1 MIPSFILALIAMA
14 ADPTTGAGKLIV
26 ESAQVTLIEQVQ
38 VSARE
43 AGILTKLEVREGQ
56 LVQLDQLLG
65 LVEDDQAR
73 VVRDRAATELTIA
86 QEKAQNDI
94 DFRYAKKSHEVA
106 QAEYQ
111 RALDSVKKFSKSI
124 SQTEVDRLQLAA
136 ERAELQIEQADRDRR
151 IAALTRQLKASELEA
166 ARLDVER
173 RKITSPLAGIV
184 VDIHRRP
191 GEWVNP
197 GDRVLRLLRIDK
209 LRIEAFLNARSA
221 SRRLV
226 GAPVSLTTELAG
238 RKEAFEGEVVFV
250 SPEVEPV
257 SGQFRIWAEVR
268 NRDNLLSPGLSGTL
282 SIGMPSE

>member
-1 MIPSFILALIAMA
+1 MIPSLILSLISLTAQPSA
-14 ADPTTGAGKLIV
+14 SASKLTI

-43 AGILTKLEVREGQ
+43 AGILKRLEVREGE
-56 LVQLDQLLG
+56 LVKVDQLLG

-73 VVRDRAATELTIA
+73 VVKDRAATELTIA
-86 QEKAQNDI
+86 QEKANSDV

-151 IAALTRQLKASELEA
+151 IAGLTRQLKVSELEA
-166 ARLDVER
+166 AALDVER
-173 RKITSPLAGIV
+173 RKIASPLAGIV
-184 VDIHRRP
+184 VDVYRRP

-209 LRIEAFLNARSA
+209 LRIEAFLNARLVN
-221 SRRLV
+221 RRLV
-226 GAPVSLTTELAG
+226 GAPVTLTTELAG
-238 RKEAFEGEVVFV
+238 RKETFEGEVVFV

-282 SIGMPSE
+282 SIGTPGE